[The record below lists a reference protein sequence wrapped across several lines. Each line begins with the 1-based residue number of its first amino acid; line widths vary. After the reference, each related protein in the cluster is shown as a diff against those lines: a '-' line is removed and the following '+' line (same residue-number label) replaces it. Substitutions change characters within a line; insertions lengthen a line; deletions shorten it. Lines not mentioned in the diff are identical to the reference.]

1 MAAQHPG
8 QHAPFEVAIGYHPI
22 VDHRFVH
29 PGRAHWVD
37 DRGIYQSAW
46 GLENPTEVRAAHLG
60 VPHGIQLGA
69 ESATSSGPVLTADEP
84 WERLVWWPK
93 VIRDGGVYRM
103 WYEAVPPDHW
113 DPAKAPSLGNPVF
126 AGLLCYAESDDG
138 FTWRK
143 PKLGLGE
150 WEGSTET
157 NIVLGRDLV
166 GSMGM
171 HGVSVFIDPSAPS
184 QDRYKAFWYG
194 NVEAATVARL
204 ARERPGEVEAGSQ
217 RSSHGR
223 AMYVATSPDGLRWEV
238 EPEPAAI
245 FPSDTLQVVEWD
257 APREAYVWFGRGWSW
272 GRRTIARAESRDFRR
287 WPTPVDVLTEAPH
300 HTPHTDLYTN
310 GKTHYPGDPTT
321 HLMFPTLYDRATDG
335 TSFGVAASADGGAWT
350 WIPGAP
356 ALGTGA
362 PGAFDAGSMFAGIG
376 LHELPGERVGF
387 PYGAYTQPHKYPAN
401 LADSGLGWCLWERGR
416 IAGLKA
422 GEQGEFWTPPLTLR
436 GGTLRLNVRT
446 AIGGYVQVGV
456 ADESWAE
463 RDGFGLKD
471 CTPIEGDQME
481 APVVWG
487 AGARTQFATD
497 GPVILRF
504 RLRHATLHGFEVVA

>member
-1 MAAQHPG
+1 MTTTHPG
-8 QHAPFEVAIGYHPI
+8 QHAPFDVAIGYHPI

-29 PGRAHWVD
+29 PGRAQWVD
-37 DRGIYQSAW
+37 DRGIHQGAW
-46 GLENPTEVRAAHLG
+46 GLERPTDVRAAHLG
-60 VPHGIQLGA
+60 VPHGIRLAA
-69 ESATSSGPVLTADEP
+69 EAATSSGPVLTATEP

-93 VIRDGGVYRM
+93 VIRDGGMYRM

-113 DPAKAPSLGNPVF
+113 DAAVAQNLGSPVF

-171 HGVSVFIDPSAPS
+171 HGVSVFVDPAASTRE
-184 QDRYKAFWYG
+184 RYKAFWYG
-194 NVEAATVARL
+194 NVSDETAARL
-204 ARERPGEVEAGSQ
+204 ARERTDQGDQ
-217 RSSHGR
+217 RSHAPEHRR
-223 AMYVATSPDGLRWEV
+223 AMYVATSPDGLRWDV
-238 EPEPAAI
+238 EPEPAVVY
-245 FPSDTLQVVEWD
+245 PSDTLQVVEWD
-257 APREAYVWFGRGWSW
+257 PSRETYVWFGRGHSW
-272 GRRTIARAESRDFRR
+272 GRRTISRAESRDFRR
-287 WPTPVDVLTEAPH
+287 WPEPVDTLTEAPH
-300 HTPHTDLYTN
+300 HAPHTDLYTN

-335 TSFGVAASADGGAWT
+335 TSFGVAASVDGAVWT
-350 WIPGAP
+350 WLPSEP
-356 ALGTGA
+356 VLGTGS
-362 PGAFDAGSMFAGIG
+362 PGAFDTGSMFAGIG
-376 LHELPGERVGF
+376 LHDLPDNRVGF
-387 PYGAYTQPHKYPAN
+387 PYGGYTQPHKYPAN

-422 GEQGEFWTPPLTLR
+422 GERGEFWTPPLRLE

-446 AIGGYVQVGV
+446 AIGGYVRVAV

-463 RDGFGLKD
+463 RDGFGLTD
-471 CTPIEGDQME
+471 CAPIEGDQMD
-481 APVVWG
+481 APAIWD
-487 AGARTQFATD
+487 AGARAQLDTD
-497 GPVILRF
+497 APVILHF
-504 RLRHATLHGFEVVA
+504 QLQNATLHGFEVVA